1 METANKIWHTAADT
15 FRDDLQPLDG
25 RDTPGNAKQLSQE
38 QHRQQH
44 GEEPIAGVP
53 GRGTV
58 TDPYDAGNRDGMSL
72 FSLLSATSLPS
83 KRRK

>member
-15 FRDDLQPLDG
+15 FRDDPHTLDNRG
-25 RDTPGNAKQLSQE
+25 TLDSAKQE

-44 GEEPIAGVP
+44 GEEPISGVP

-72 FSLLSATSLPS
+72 LLLSSHPLP
-83 KRRK
+83 KRE